1 MPLPPVEERF
11 QIRELYDTFYMAL
24 NEADADAIKS
34 CFAPGGHIKRYDG
47 EPSTPEFAA
56 ATGALWNSDD
66 VGQTYQHHVTNVL
79 VQPDPEGRN
88 DFCFVKMYFL
98 VTGVWEPPH
107 VIVRWSC
114 KAHDVLQRVDGK
126 WLFSTRQI
134 TLNHNSTGPHWNN
147 EPPHPAWDFAKN
159 VPVGV

>member
-11 QIRELYDTFYMAL
+11 EIRELYDTFYMAL
-24 NEADADAIKS
+24 NEADAAALKS

-79 VQPDPEGRN
+79 VQPDPEGRE

-114 KAHDVLQRVDGK
+114 KAHDVLQRVDGSGS
-126 WLFSTRQI
+126 STRARSR
-134 TLNHNSTGPHWNN
+134 STTIPRARTGTTSRRIPT
-147 EPPHPAWDFAKN
+147 
-159 VPVGV
+159 GTSRRTSR